1 MEVIDIDKLYS
12 KNRTK
17 IAITAEIPI
26 EVYNLTLALFDD
38 AHYSGLQGLALE
50 EYFGALVIAGVC
62 MSTQK
67 KKWEQIIPVY
77 EEELYDYL

>member
-1 MEVIDIDKLYS
+1 MEVIDINQLYNDK
-12 KNRTK
+12 RMK

-26 EVYNLTLALFDD
+26 EVYNLALVLFDD
-38 AHYSGLQGLALE
+38 AYYCGLHGLALE
-50 EYFGALVIAGVC
+50 EFFGALVIAGIC

-67 KKWEQIIPVY
+67 KRWEQIIPVY